1 MYKMDTDSKTSL
13 NEVFPQYTGSIEIP
27 NKIPLNSTKLID
39 LQNSLDTHVH
49 SINTGFITD
58 ISKKHIYGDIPVIK
72 LNDTN
77 ESKSLIFLDPKWDE
91 IINIPKREIKSST
104 FWFED
109 PPALVKTFDL
119 LPQHDMDDTE
129 RLNAMT
135 RMIIIIS
142 VIMFLV
148 QFQLWWFF
156 LTLGL
161 IVVIS
166 LWQLIKGREEIYRRE
181 YLQRPIVEPVNPII
195 QATNKVSQTL
205 NIVSRIP

>member
-1 MYKMDTDSKTSL
+1 MDTKTTLSNRTFSEYIGL
-13 NEVFPQYTGSIEIP
+13 TGLTEISNKLPLKSIDIE
-27 NKIPLNSTKLID
+27 S
-39 LQNSLDTHVH
+39 SLDTHVS
-49 SINTGFITD
+49 SINTEFITD
-58 ISKKHIYGDIPVIK
+58 ISKKRVYGDIPVIK

-77 ESKSLIFLDPKWDE
+77 ESKSPIFLDPKWDK
-91 IINIPKREIKSST
+91 IINTPKREIKSST
-104 FWFED
+104 FWLED
-109 PPALVKTFDL
+109 PPALVKTFDF
-119 LPQHDMDDTE
+119 LPQNDMDDIE

-142 VIMFLV
+142 VIMFLA

-166 LWQLIKGREEIYRRE
+166 LWQLIKGRGEIYQRE
-181 YLQRPIVEPVNPII
+181 YLRRPIVKPINPII
-195 QATNKVSQTL
+195 QPTNKVSQTL